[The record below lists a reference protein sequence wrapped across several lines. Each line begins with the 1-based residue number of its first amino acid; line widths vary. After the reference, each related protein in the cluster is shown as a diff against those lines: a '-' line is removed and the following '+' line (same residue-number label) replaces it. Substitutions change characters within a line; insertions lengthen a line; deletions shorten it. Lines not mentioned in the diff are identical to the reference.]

1 MTKSTLRESIDCLNF
16 KFDENSIQS
25 SNNSSLTNF
34 FRLNLND
41 LNKEF
46 YKFDSEFSATN
57 WADLQTNE
65 VLIKFFINFIIVIG
79 LAINV
84 VRFSSADAFW
94 CFLDVFSC
102 LLTSADNKKC
112 VA

>member
-25 SNNSSLTNF
+25 SNSSLTNF
-34 FRLNLND
+34 FRVNLND

-65 VLIKFFINFIIVIG
+65 VIKLIKFVY
-79 LAINV
+79 
-84 VRFSSADAFW
+84 
-94 CFLDVFSC
+94 
-102 LLTSADNKKC
+102 
-112 VA
+112 

>member
-25 SNNSSLTNF
+25 SNSSLTNF
-34 FRLNLND
+34 FRVNLND

-65 VLIKFFINFIIVIG
+65 VIKLIKF
-79 LAINV
+79 LY
-84 VRFSSADAFW
+84 
-94 CFLDVFSC
+94 
-102 LLTSADNKKC
+102 
-112 VA
+112 

>member
-25 SNNSSLTNF
+25 SNSSLTNF
-34 FRLNLND
+34 FRVNLND

-65 VLIKFFINFIIVIG
+65 VIRFFFFILLILII
-79 LAINV
+79 
-84 VRFSSADAFW
+84 
-94 CFLDVFSC
+94 
-102 LLTSADNKKC
+102 
-112 VA
+112 

>member
-25 SNNSSLTNF
+25 SNSSLTNF
-34 FRLNLND
+34 FRVNLND

-65 VLIKFFINFIIVIG
+65 VIRFFFFKLLILII
-79 LAINV
+79 
-84 VRFSSADAFW
+84 
-94 CFLDVFSC
+94 
-102 LLTSADNKKC
+102 
-112 VA
+112 